1 MQYEIRWIQNQG
13 EAVRRRRYPPGR
25 RWPAHVAEQHHAHTL
40 PEKFDKDNKKPFRS
54 RQSPSDD
61 RRARHGT
68 LNGFGPPPCGAG
80 HQAAQC

>member
-1 MQYEIRWIQNQG
+1 MQYVFRWIQ
-13 EAVRRRRYPPGR
+13 ARARRPGGGTHVPR
-25 RWPAHVAEQHHAHTL
+25 ALPAAAGSSIRHAL

-80 HQAAQC
+80 HQAAL